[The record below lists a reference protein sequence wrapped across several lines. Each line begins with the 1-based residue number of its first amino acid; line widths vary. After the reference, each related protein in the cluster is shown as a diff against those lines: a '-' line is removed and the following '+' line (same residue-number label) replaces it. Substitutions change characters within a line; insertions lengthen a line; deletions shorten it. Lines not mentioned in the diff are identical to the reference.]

1 MQENDYKPVMTI
13 AHVAET
19 GGWIFCVAGIFIG
32 LTLMGSGY
40 LQGVMGFATGLSNT
54 LPTLVGGLLLI
65 VAGRILRA
73 VTANSNAEAEL
84 PQEKD

>member
-1 MQENDYKPVMTI
+1 
-13 AHVAET
+13 
-19 GGWIFCVAGIFIG
+19 
-32 LTLMGSGY
+32 
-40 LQGVMGFATGLSNT
+40 MGFATGLSNT